1 MKKRFLCLVMALF
14 ILTGTAVSANSGYR
28 YLFFATEGGSS
39 VDFLK
44 LPYGTKVNIDEYITE
59 KIGYVFD
66 GWYDSPINA
75 DNRITEITLE
85 ENTIVWAK
93 WELANGL
100 SEQQLELDILAR
112 EVIGNN
118 VVFLTVDNEVSI
130 VPVTDLWVE
139 RNARLEALMK
149 VHNTIFN

>member
-1 MKKRFLCLVMALF
+1 
-14 ILTGTAVSANSGYR
+14 
-28 YLFFATEGGSS
+28 
-39 VDFLK
+39 
-44 LPYGTKVNIDEYITE
+44 
-59 KIGYVFD
+59 
-66 GWYDSPINA
+66 
-75 DNRITEITLE
+75 

-139 RNARLEALMK
+139 RNARLEELMK